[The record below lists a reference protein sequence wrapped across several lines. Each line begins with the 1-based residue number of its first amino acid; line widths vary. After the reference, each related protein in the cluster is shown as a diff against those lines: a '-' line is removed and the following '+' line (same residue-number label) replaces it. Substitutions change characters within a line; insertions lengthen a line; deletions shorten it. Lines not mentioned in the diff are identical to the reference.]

1 MSFWIQRRQAGDVR
15 RKNKIANSHI
25 TSTELVLSFFV
36 FLLQV
41 ADELMI
47 CNNNNCITKTE
58 ARFKFTVLRIQAE
71 DVADASARVSL

>member
-47 CNNNNCITKTE
+47 CNNCITKTE